1 VLKDARIDGADP
13 AEIDRDEIDPVDTT
27 AADLYGFTGRWLAL
41 AHKAMRAELD
51 RRLGEAGGS
60 LSTFQVLRAAD
71 ATAEPTQIELAR
83 RLGIT
88 GSTLVR
94 HLDRMAADGLVERGH
109 EGADRRVRRI
119 RLTAAGEHLL
129 HRLAGVAAN
138 TERAVGALLSEDE
151 LSALRHAL
159 HTIVD
164 HFGAADAHVHAV
176 NGERVSPGSA
186 TGSSR

>member
-1 VLKDARIDGADP
+1 MLIDG
-13 AEIDRDEIDPVDTT
+13 IDGMDGIDGEPVEAIT
-27 AADLYGFTGRWLAL
+27 ADLYGFTGRWLAL
-41 AHKAMRAELD
+41 AHKTMRAELD

-60 LSTFQVLRAAD
+60 LSTFQVLRAAQRAAD
-71 ATAEPTQIELAR
+71 DDAEPTQIELAR

-94 HLDRMAADGLVERGH
+94 HLDRMAADGLVERSH

-119 RLTAAGEHLL
+119 HLTPAGRRLL

-138 TERAVGALLSEDE
+138 TERAVAALLSDDE
-151 LSALRHAL
+151 LIALRHAL

-176 NGERVSPGSA
+176 GS
-186 TGSSR
+186 